1 MQEALYGNE
10 KSEERK
16 NEKKMMK
23 KKEWRN
29 LKPIFKKD

>member
-16 NEKKMMK
+16 NEKKVMK
-23 KKEWRN
+23 KKNGETLN
-29 LKPIFKKD
+29 

>member
-16 NEKKMMK
+16 NEKKVMK
-23 KKEWRN
+23 KRN
-29 LKPIFKKD
+29 GETLN